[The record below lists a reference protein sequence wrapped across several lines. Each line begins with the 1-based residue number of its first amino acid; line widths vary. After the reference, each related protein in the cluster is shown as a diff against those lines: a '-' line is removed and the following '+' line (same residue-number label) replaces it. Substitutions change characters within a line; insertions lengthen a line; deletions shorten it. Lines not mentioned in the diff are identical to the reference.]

1 MRSSILLLPSLL
13 LIGFALVLSASPDAS
28 QIPASK
34 TARDAEIGQLQQQLN
49 TTSSRLTELQA
60 SGHQF
65 VPR

>member
-13 LIGFALVLSASPDAS
+13 LIGFALVLSSSPDTS
-28 QIPASK
+28 QIPATK
-34 TARDAEIGQLQQQLN
+34 AARDAEVGRLQQQIEAS
-49 TTSSRLTELQA
+49 SSRLSMVEA